1 MHKQQS
7 RVEISRHTWHRQE
20 SDESSESVH
29 DYTEPGHN
37 AMPRSNTFPCNT
49 TANQQ
54 GATVQSSVSQ
64 YGGTTGARVQR
75 TARMPMGG
83 WEEEPVVEEGSEDE
97 LPPHVHKV
105 T

>member
-1 MHKQQS
+1 MHKQHS

-29 DYTEPGHN
+29 DYPEATHN
-37 AMPRSNTFPCNT
+37 LPRSNTFPCNT
-49 TANQQ
+49 TPKQQ
-54 GATVQSSVSQ
+54 GSTVHSSVSQ
-64 YGGTTGARVQR
+64 YGGASGTRVQR
-75 TARMPMGG
+75 TTRMPMGG
-83 WEEEPVVEEGSEDE
+83 WEEEPVAEEGSEDE